1 MLRFMRE
8 NTGSWL
14 IKIILGLIIVVFIF
28 LGMGSLGE
36 NRADQVAN
44 INDIPITMD
53 EYNRSYQNTIEQIRQ
68 RFGGNISD
76 ELLKMFQVKKQA
88 MDRLIEERLIAG
100 ETDKLD
106 IQVTDKELQ
115 DSLLSIPAFQKDGVF
130 DLQTYKMVLTANRL
144 VPSTFE
150 TMQRQTLRQ
159 AKVTDLILN
168 SVKVSDLEAREWY
181 IQNNSEVAVDYVKF
195 AQSSYPVNPDE
206 SKIKEYY
213 DKNKEN
219 YKSEPQ
225 LKVQYIG
232 FTPDFYK
239 SKVII
244 TPESIKSYYDANPD
258 EFSTPEE
265 VEASHILIKVDE
277 KASAELVEK
286 TKKEA
291 DEIYKKALAG
301 EDFAV
306 LAKQHSQDPS
316 AKDNNGYLGKFARN
330 KMVKP
335 FEEKAFSMK
344 AGEIGEPIRTQFGWH
359 IIQVKSKTEASK
371 KTLVESTPQIKE
383 KLLADESKNFAYNAA
398 GEAFDAIVDGDSLE
412 QAALLTK
419 HQVVEVGPFTMKG
432 PDKDPEFKQ
441 DVDTANKNS
450 VSSSNGAFPNG
461 QEFAMEA
468 FKLPLK
474 EISDVI
480 EVGNNYYIIK
490 PIEKKDPVVLSFDEA
505 KDKVIAN
512 LKSELQSQ
520 ETKKAAE
527 SFLAALK
534 KDDKTA
540 DADKFI
546 NLAKEKGFEVKSTS
560 LFKKDGNI
568 ADIGREPEIASAAFK
583 LSEKNR
589 LVSEVIKSSDGS
601 YYVIAFKEKKI
612 PGEAVITENIEP
624 VKKQLVNTKRGA
636 VYTSWIE
643 QLKSKSKIEIKEGLI
658 DG

>member
-28 LGMGSLGE
+28 LGMGSLGK

-53 EYNRSYQNTIEQIRQ
+53 EYNRSYQSTVEQIKQ

-88 MDRLIEERLIAG
+88 MDRLIEERLIAS
-100 ETDKLD
+100 EADRLD

-115 DSLLSIPAFQKDGVF
+115 DSLISIPAFQKDGAF
-130 DLQTYKMVLTANRL
+130 DIQTYRRVLTANRL

-195 AQSSYPVNPDE
+195 AQTSYPVDPDE

-232 FTPDFYK
+232 FISDSYK

-244 TPESIKSYYDANPD
+244 TPESIKSYYDGNSD

-286 TKKEA
+286 AKKEA
-291 DEIYKKALAG
+291 DEIYKKAVAG

-306 LAKQHSQDPS
+306 LAKQYSQDPS
-316 AKDNNGYLGKFARN
+316 AKDNNGYLGKFSRN
-330 KMVKP
+330 RMIKP

-344 AGEIGEPIRTQFGWH
+344 AGEISEPVRTQFGWH

-371 KTLVESTPQIKE
+371 KTLAESTPQIKE
-383 KLLADESKNFAYNAA
+383 KLLADESKNLAYNAA

-412 QAALLTK
+412 RAAQLTEHK
-419 HQVVEVGPFTMKG
+419 VVEVGPFTMKG

-490 PIEKKDPVVLSFDEA
+490 PIEKKEPVVLAFDEA

-534 KDDKTA
+534 KDGKIA
-540 DADKFI
+540 DADEFI
-546 NLAKEKGFEVKSTS
+546 NSAKEKGFDVKSTP

-568 ADIGREPEIASAAFK
+568 ADIGSEPEIASAAFK

-612 PGEAVITENIEP
+612 PDEAVIKENIES
-624 VKKQLVNTKRGA
+624 VKKQLVNTKQGA
-636 VYTSWIE
+636 VYASWIE

-658 DG
+658 DS

>member
-44 INDIPITMD
+44 INDRPITMD
-53 EYNRSYQNTIEQIRQ
+53 EYNRSYQNTVEQIKQ

-100 ETDKLD
+100 EADKLD

-115 DSLLSIPAFQKDGVF
+115 DSLISIPAFQKDGVF

-150 TMQRQTLRQ
+150 TMQRQTIRQ
-159 AKVTDLILN
+159 TKVTDLILN

-195 AQSSYPVNPDE
+195 AQASYPVNPDE

-232 FTPDFYK
+232 FISDSYK

-286 TKKEA
+286 AKKEA
-291 DEIYKKALAG
+291 DDIYKKAIAG
-301 EDFAV
+301 EDFGV

-344 AGEIGEPIRTQFGWH
+344 AGEIGEPIQTQFGWH

-371 KTLVESTPQIKE
+371 KTLAESTSQIKE
-383 KLLADESKNFAYNAA
+383 KLLADESKNLAYNAA

-419 HQVVEVGPFTMKG
+419 HKVVEVGPFTMKG

-441 DVDTANKNS
+441 DVDTTNKS
-450 VSSSNGAFPNG
+450 DASSSNGTFPNA

-468 FKLPLK
+468 FKLPVK

-490 PIEKKDPVVLSFDEA
+490 PIEKKEPVVLSFDEA

-540 DADKFI
+540 AADKFI

-601 YYVIAFKEKKI
+601 YYVISFKEKKI
-612 PGEAVITENIEP
+612 PGEAIITENIEP
-624 VKKQLVNTKRGA
+624 VKKQLVTTKQGT